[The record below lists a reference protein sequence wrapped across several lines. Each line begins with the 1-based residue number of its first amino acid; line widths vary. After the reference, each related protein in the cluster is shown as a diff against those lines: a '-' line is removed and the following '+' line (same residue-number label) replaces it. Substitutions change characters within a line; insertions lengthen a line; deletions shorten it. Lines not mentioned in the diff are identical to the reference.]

1 MRPQLL
7 RRVRAHRVVL
17 RAHVATLARH
27 RPALALATTPA
38 LACAA
43 RTLTSDA
50 PRGRAARALRPR
62 RFEPGDVEHPR
73 PPGPE
78 EAYQG
83 NWVSDAPQ
91 ILSPESTAA
100 INRDLEA
107 LNATTR
113 VEFAVVLLEDVA
125 GFDRF
130 TEPAAY
136 GDFSRRL
143 FDLWGVG
150 REGVNDGVLLV
161 LFRGGRRVEVVT
173 GAAVVGALPDVWLRN
188 MQVSAMVPHFKAGDY
203 GAGVEAGVKA
213 IVAKLA
219 DFEAPGA
226 GDLLQ
231 AHYAASDRGY
241 ELEGRRFWLR
251 QGEAGGQSQDDGSL
265 LSPPRDARERER
277 ALSRATFGGG
287 RQGGHRGDDRD
298 ESAYG
303 SEGGH
308 RDGSDNWAFAQGIG
322 AVCLF
327 PAAIL
332 GMEYAERRAERRR
345 RRTCPKCNVVMT
357 TVATWDKLE
366 FGKYGMVSGFRRAS
380 DGARSAT
387 YELLLTECEKLEAKL
402 GACAFE
408 VLHCPQCNAESKL
421 REPSFYSGYSP
432 CPKCDCRTCSTSSRT
447 LRTATEY
454 STGERAIET
463 TCAHCA
469 FYQKRYD
476 IIPKRPPP
484 PPPSS
489 SRSSGGFGGGS
500 SSGGGGAGASW
511 MIDPGSIASNGA
523 SAHEPVPRAPSEYL
537 QVAIA
542 WLRGRFGPGA
552 GDA

>member
-7 RRVRAHRVVL
+7 RRVRARRVVL

-83 NWVSDAPQ
+83 NWVSDAPT

-173 GAAVVGALPDVWLRN
+173 GAAVVGRPAPTFQRIGKDDMAPVFGEGGNLPTRFFELDREMLKREG
-188 MQVSAMVPHFKAGDY
+188 F
-203 GAGVEAGVKA
+203 
-213 IVAKLA
+213 
-219 DFEAPGA
+219 DFEK
-226 GDLLQ
+226 
-231 AHYAASDRGY
+231 
-241 ELEGRRFWLR
+241 
-251 QGEAGGQSQDDGSL
+251 
-265 LSPPRDARERER
+265 
-277 ALSRATFGGG
+277 
-287 RQGGHRGDDRD
+287 
-298 ESAYG
+298 
-303 SEGGH
+303 
-308 RDGSDNWAFAQGIG
+308 FAKK
-322 AVCLF
+322 V
-327 PAAIL
+327 
-332 GMEYAERRAERRR
+332 RRR
-345 RRTCPKCNVVMT
+345 SCMQN
-357 TVATWDKLE
+357 
-366 FGKYGMVSGFRRAS
+366 
-380 DGARSAT
+380 
-387 YELLLTECEKLEAKL
+387 
-402 GACAFE
+402 
-408 VLHCPQCNAESKL
+408 
-421 REPSFYSGYSP
+421 
-432 CPKCDCRTCSTSSRT
+432 
-447 LRTATEY
+447 
-454 STGERAIET
+454 
-463 TCAHCA
+463 
-469 FYQKRYD
+469 
-476 IIPKRPPP
+476 
-484 PPPSS
+484 
-489 SRSSGGFGGGS
+489 
-500 SSGGGGAGASW
+500 
-511 MIDPGSIASNGA
+511 
-523 SAHEPVPRAPSEYL
+523 
-537 QVAIA
+537 
-542 WLRGRFGPGA
+542 
-552 GDA
+552 